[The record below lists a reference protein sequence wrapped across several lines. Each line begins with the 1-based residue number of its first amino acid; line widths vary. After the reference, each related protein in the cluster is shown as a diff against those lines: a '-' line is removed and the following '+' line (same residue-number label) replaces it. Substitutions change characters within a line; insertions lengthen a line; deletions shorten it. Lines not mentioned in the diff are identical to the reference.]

1 MSDDELNKLA
11 DLIVQKILLKQAEY
25 DAEFVKQIQKDHGIN
40 LEFVDENKYMIEQEI
55 EKLEK
60 KLQNLLDK
68 EDYAR
73 AADIVEQ
80 INALRKEL

>member
-25 DAEFVKQIQKDHGIN
+25 DAEFVKQIQKDHGIS

>member
-1 MSDDELNKLA
+1 MSDDELDKLA

-25 DAEFVKQIQKDHGIN
+25 DAEFVKQIQKDHGIS